1 MWQSVPCHLTT
12 KVLSCLGCS
21 SCSGSFIPIWKG
33 VVSVNVSYC
42 QLKKRVYFWLLKKML
57 TQWYSK
63 CITMIKSLHSN
74 HCNHSNQLLLAL
86 LKICNGRLSSK
97 LHHWCFTELLLFF
110 KIEEKENTEHFL
122 INEFNYYQFNNF
134 RLSMSSLLILLTLN
148 LKLNIIIYKQVSRE
162 LTMTLIFTLK

>member
-1 MWQSVPCHLTT
+1 MKKSLIAIWKIFLWRKKLINHFHFFMHVRKLTWNDSLTSPCDSLCHAT

-97 LHHWCFTELLLFF
+97 LHHWCFTELLVVAKLFA
-110 KIEEKENTEHFL
+110 
-122 INEFNYYQFNNF
+122 
-134 RLSMSSLLILLTLN
+134 LL
-148 LKLNIIIYKQVSRE
+148 
-162 LTMTLIFTLK
+162 